1 VFCSPRAREDD
12 GARPALPHD
21 PDLPTDRY
29 GVLVRAIVSQNLSA
43 TASRSIYRRLTERFG
58 GQTPAPQKLLD
69 DDTDELCA
77 AAGLARAKAASL
89 RALAEHIV
97 SGRLDLERLH
107 ELPDED
113 VVAQLV
119 AVKGIGTWTADMF
132 LIFHLH
138 RPDVLPAGDIGLRRA
153 VETAYGLDSR
163 PGPAELQRIAEPWR
177 PHRTLACLYLWRMA
191 DAMPQV

>member
-1 VFCSPRAREDD
+1 M
-12 GARPALPHD
+12 
-21 PDLPTDRY
+21 
-29 GVLVRAIVSQNLSA
+29 
-43 TASRSIYRRLTERFG
+43 
-58 GQTPAPQKLLD
+58 
-69 DDTDELCA
+69 
-77 AAGLARAKAASL
+77 
-89 RALAEHIV
+89 
-97 SGRLDLERLH
+97 
-107 ELPDED
+107 
-113 VVAQLV
+113 VAQRV

-177 PHRTLACLYLWRMA
+177 PHRTLSCLYLWRMA